1 MRLKNLPPMQ
11 GKVKIMAW
19 TSRQVDEDVIFVA
32 FGKENAKEGSLVV
45 EAGGNIEGHVVQIS
59 NSTTYKK
66 VYTLQV
72 AGQPKK
78 AVITGKT
85 LLIKQMERNEVK
97 EGDLVRITFLGM
109 FKTGKGKEGYNLRV
123 EVNRGD

>member
-1 MRLKNLPPMQ
+1 MQ

-66 VYTLQV
+66 VWESMFLFTLMPV
-72 AGQPKK
+72 CA
-78 AVITGKT
+78 TGIYP
-85 LLIKQMERNEVK
+85 LQSR
-97 EGDLVRITFLGM
+97 
-109 FKTGKGKEGYNLRV
+109 
-123 EVNRGD
+123 